1 MFDKINFKA
10 KGTRNKERHLMTTNG
25 LIQTINGLIQ
35 REDITI
41 LNLYAIKNIASK
53 YTKKKLTE
61 LREEI
66 NKFTII
72 SGRC

>member
-10 KGTRNKERHLMTTNG
+10 KGTRNKEGHLMTTNG

-41 LNLYAIKNIASK
+41 KNIASK
-53 YTKKKLTE
+53 YTKQKLTE
-61 LREEI
+61 LRGEI